1 MMMEKL
7 KATSGGYFVLL
18 GFSNWPRVEVVLF
31 VVVLMFYLMTL
42 TDNLF
47 VIILSYLDSHLH
59 TPMYF
64 FLSNLSFLDLYQLHP
79 PVAGQP
85 LGPRKSHVLC
95 RLHDSTLL
103 FPGTGIHRMCATGG
117 DVL

>member
-7 KATSGGYFVLL
+7 NATSGGYFVLL

-42 TDNLF
+42 TGNLF
-47 VIILSYLDSHLH
+47 IIIVSYLDSHLH

-85 LGPRKSHVLC
+85 LGPREKHFLC
-95 RLHDSTLL
+95 RVHDSTL
-103 FPGTGIHRMCATGG
+103 FCSCIGIC
-117 DVL
+117 